1 MIVPRAHTLA
11 DTGLGPRAVS
21 RKVGL
26 FRAAA
31 LALTGDAAVAL
42 PLAFFVPGRIE
53 VLGKHTDY
61 CGGRSLLCAVEQ
73 GFCFVARARRDRL
86 VRVVDGVS
94 GDVAECALD
103 PAMEPVRG
111 HWSNY
116 PATVAR
122 RVARNFPQAA
132 FGADIAFI
140 SDLPQAAGMSSS
152 SAFMI
157 GIFLVLAE
165 VNRLA
170 PSARFRAEIDGAEAL
185 AAYLATIENGRSF
198 GSLAGDHGVGTF
210 GGSQDH
216 TAILCCRPETL
227 SQYRFGPVV
236 REREVAM
243 PADFTFVVASSGV
256 VAEKTGAA
264 LERYNRAA
272 QAAAAVLDRW
282 QAASGTTEPTL
293 EAAVMAAPDAAV
305 AMRRAVAAAGDDAF
319 GKQVLLKRFDQFLL
333 ESRWI
338 IPAAGDAL
346 AAGDLT
352 RFGALVDQSQDGS
365 ERWLGNQVPE
375 TIALAQD
382 ARELGARAASA
393 FGAGFGGSVWALV
406 RQVDVPSFITD
417 WKARYQERCP
427 EAAAGAAFFETRPG
441 PSARRIESLEV
452 ATRPVRKPR

>member
-1 MIVPRAHTLA
+1 MIVPREQSLAHA
-11 DTGLGPRAVS
+11 GLSTRAVS

-31 LALTGDAAVAL
+31 LALTGDAEHL
-42 PLAFFVPGRIE
+42 PPLAFFVPGRIE

-73 GFCFVARARRDRL
+73 GFCLVAKARRDRL
-86 VRVVDGVS
+86 VRVIEASS
-94 GDVAECALD
+94 GDAAEVALD
-103 PAMEPVRG
+103 PAATPARG

-132 FGADIAFI
+132 LGADIAFI
-140 SDLPQAAGMSSS
+140 SDLPPASGMSSS

-165 VNRLA
+165 VNGLA
-170 PSARFRAEIDGAEAL
+170 GTPDYAAAIDGPESL
-185 AAYLATIENGRSF
+185 AGYLATIENGRSF
-198 GSLAGDHGVGTF
+198 GPLAGDLGVGTF
-210 GGSQDH
+210 GGSEDH

-227 SQYRFGPVV
+227 TQYRFGPVMK
-236 REREVAM
+236 ERDVAL
-243 PADFTFVVASSGV
+243 PADHTFVVAFSGV

-264 LERYNRAA
+264 LTLYNRASKSA
-272 QAAAAVLDRW
+272 GLVLDRW
-282 QAASGTTEPTL
+282 HAAGGADAATL
-293 EAAVMAAPDAAV
+293 EAAVTSAPDAPVAV
-305 AMRRAVAAAGDDAF
+305 RRAVATGAADRRF
-319 GKQVLLKRFDQFLL
+319 SRKTLVQRFDQFLL

-338 IPAAGDAL
+338 VPSAGDAL
-346 AAGDLT
+346 ASGDLT
-352 RFGALVDQSQDGS
+352 RFGTLVDQSQDAA

-375 TIALAQD
+375 TIELARS

-406 RQVDVPSFITD
+406 RQADVPSFVTE
-417 WKARYQERCP
+417 WKARYQERFP

-441 PSARRIESLEV
+441 PSARRLLSLDL
-452 ATRPVRKPR
+452 A

>member
-11 DTGLGPRAVS
+11 DTGLGARAVS
-21 RKVGL
+21 RKAGL

-31 LALTGDAAVAL
+31 LALTGDAAVA
-42 PLAFFVPGRIE
+42 PPVAFFVPGRIE

-73 GFCFVARARRDRL
+73 GFCLVARARRDRL

-103 PAMEPVRG
+103 PAMEPVRA

-122 RVARNFPQAA
+122 RVARNFPQAG

-140 SDLPQAAGMSSS
+140 SDLPQASGMSSS

-157 GIFLVLAE
+157 GVFLVLAE
-165 VNRLA
+165 VNGLA
-170 PSARFRAEIDGAEAL
+170 QSPEARAEIDGAEAL

-198 GSLAGDHGVGTF
+198 GALAGDRGVGTF
-210 GGSQDH
+210 GGSEDH
-216 TAILCCRPETL
+216 TAILCGRPETL

-236 REREVAM
+236 HERDVAM

-264 LERYNRAA
+264 LELYNRASL
-272 QAAAAVLDRW
+272 AAAAVLERW
-282 QAASGTTEPTL
+282 QAASGTADPTL
-293 EAAVMAAPDAAV
+293 ESAVMAAPDAAV
-305 AMRRAVAAAGDDAF
+305 AIRRAVAAAGHDAF
-319 GKQVLLKRFDQFLL
+319 GKQVLVKRFDQFLL

-352 RFGALVDQSQDGS
+352 RFGALVDQSQDAA

-375 TIALAQD
+375 TIALAHA

-406 RQVDVPSFITD
+406 RQADVPSFITD
-417 WKARYQERCP
+417 WKARYQEQFP
-427 EAAAGAAFFETRPG
+427 EAAVSASFFETRPG
-441 PSARRIESLEV
+441 PSARRIESLEIG
-452 ATRPVRKPR
+452 